1 MTAHRVLVVEDEGLI
16 AADICARLE
25 SLGHTVIGT
34 ASTVAEAVDQAAGAE
49 IVLMDIRIDGP
60 GDGIEAATII
70 RERYRL
76 PVVFLTAHTDSL
88 TLERAKHAGPY
99 GYIVKPVASAALQTT
114 IEIALY
120 KHQMERQLEESEA
133 WLRAALGAAAD
144 AVIITDAQGAV
155 RMMNP
160 AAEALLGCK
169 PGTITE
175 FLADDPVAL
184 AILEDAA
191 VPISARVGEA
201 MVEGH
206 AAPVKYG
213 GKLMGAVLTLSE
225 VSRQRREQ
233 TRLRQMERGE
243 IAARLAAGVANEY
256 TNLIATIRNQS
267 EQLLRQFEDYAPVS
281 QPLREIQQAAAAAD
295 RITRRLEDIA
305 GGQPGHPE
313 PLSLHGMLR
322 RMSRLIQSV
331 AGERTKVTLRPAAG
345 NGKIFADPARTE
357 ELVMRLIMHGVN
369 AMHAVNSMPDG
380 GELLIETA
388 DVKDRAGDQVSFSVT
403 HTGAGADL
411 DSVDLAITSYLSP
424 EDDRR
429 LEAFFPHWQAQEPA
443 AGHVPTLLL
452 VEPRERVRAQ
462 LHNFFEANGY
472 NLLEAADDEQ
482 AEALAELQH
491 VDVVIGA
498 GRPIEGIPLVEVA
511 APYTQRAL
519 LEQVRTALQG
529 SLTSSASAP

>member
-1 MTAHRVLVVEDEGLI
+1 MAARRVLVVEDEGLI

-76 PVVFLTAHTDSL
+76 PVVFLTAHTDPV

-99 GYIVKPVASAALQTT
+99 GYIVKPVASAAVQTT

-120 KHQMERQLEESEA
+120 KHEMERQLEESEA

-160 AAEALLGCK
+160 AAEALLGRN

-191 VPISARVGEA
+191 VPIAARVGEA

-243 IAARLAAGVANEY
+243 ITARLAAGVANEY

-281 QPLREIQQAAAAAD
+281 QPLHEIQQAAAAAD
-295 RITRRLEDIA
+295 RVTRRLEDIA

-357 ELVMRLIMHGVN
+357 ELVMRLV
-369 AMHAVNSMPDG
+369 MHAVNSMPDG
-380 GELLIETA
+380 GELLMETA

-411 DSVDLAITSYLSP
+411 DSVDLAITPYLSP

-452 VEPRERVRAQ
+452 VEAREGVRAQ

-482 AEALAELQH
+482 AEALAELQR

-498 GRPIEGIPLVEVA
+498 SRPLQGVPLVEVA
-511 APYTQRAL
+511 APYTQRVL
-519 LEQVRTALQG
+519 LEQVRAALQG
-529 SLTSSASAP
+529 SLISSASAR